1 MKKTTI
7 LALALV
13 LVLVLSVALVA
24 CSSTN
29 DNKSPQMT
37 IGKNGNW
44 LVDGVDTGISAD
56 GSDGK
61 FPYIDEDGN
70 LWIGDEK
77 TDFNVKES
85 VHIHQFD
92 YNISY
97 DNGECLL
104 VATCECKEKIKET
117 ISESK
122 DLKYVISEDYT
133 YYTLTGI
140 GNFKGDYVR
149 IPASI
154 NEIPVKEIAEGA
166 FHDTEIKGLIVE
178 GNVETIPSNT
188 FNIPTL
194 EFLVIN
200 SNLESIEAGS
210 FAGCEKLSYVSL
222 PDTIKH
228 IAEDSF
234 VGTRLFEDE
243 SKRENGALYINNYL
257 INVSDTV
264 VGELA
269 VKEGT
274 KLLADGAF
282 NDCTTLRKVI
292 LPATITEISQ
302 KAFFNCS
309 SLIDVVMNGAV
320 TEIKDGAFFNCRSLY
335 ATNFIPSTVR
345 KIGEY
350 AFAYCDSL
358 TSISIPKPVFA
369 IGNYAFLN
377 CERLS
382 AITFASNSELM
393 SIGDYAFA
401 NTALKSIVI
410 PDSANK
416 IGFAILSGC
425 SRLTSLTTHFV
436 DYTIETEDS
445 GTVWCQYPLGYY
457 FGTTSCYDCCLA
469 TSQLYLDENGEMA
482 RATFYIPHS
491 LTSVTVRGD
500 SMPYG
505 AFENCVD
512 IEQVS
517 ITGGICD
524 ISNYAF
530 NGCVNLKSVSL
541 REGITSIGD
550 NAFQGCTG
558 LINISIPE
566 TVTTIGE
573 YAFYGCTNL
582 TKVVF
587 SNSENSQLEQTGDYA
602 FACCYKLETID
613 IPDNVGMQIGTGIF
627 DGCSVLSWTITFD
640 ANGGDCPTE
649 TMEVQSGNYV
659 YWPTA
664 TRVGYEFDGWL
675 DNAGNLVTSGRWYGV
690 RNCTF
695 TAKWT
700 AKIVNVTLMDVSA
713 VNDAYTVSF
722 DLNGA
727 EGTAPQAQT
736 VTATIGL
743 EYPEVPERDGY
754 AFSGWYTNSACTGDL
769 YDFSAEVTGNI
780 TLYAKWVEM
789 TTTTHT
795 REYFDVMNYTSSSS
809 KKSVTASSYSDY
821 NYYYFTC
828 YTAGTYTIYASHT
841 QGDFYFQVN
850 NVTTETLIEKYNL
863 YSSQSSCT
871 ITFTANAGDVIR
883 IGTTRYSS
891 SYNATSNGTFYV
903 TGASYP
909 AAGGK
914 ANENVFETA
923 QLTYDQDFNLVVPT
937 KDGYTFLGWYDG
949 VDGTGT
955 QYTDANGVGIKTWDK
970 EENTALYAKWE
981 QIA

>member
-44 LVDGVDTGISAD
+44 LVDGVDTGISAN
-56 GSDGK
+56 GNDGK

-85 VHIHQFD
+85 VHIHQFNYD
-92 YNISY
+92 ISY
-97 DNGECLL
+97 ENGRCLL
-104 VATCECKEKIKET
+104 TASCDCKEKIKET
-117 ISESK
+117 ISESV
-122 DLKYVISEDYT
+122 DLKYVISDDYT

-149 IPASI
+149 IPATI
-154 NEIPVKEIAEGA
+154 NEVPVKEIAEGA
-166 FHDTEIKGLIVE
+166 FHDTEIKGLIIE

-210 FAGCEKLSYVSL
+210 FAGCEKLSYVKL

-234 VGTRLFEDE
+234 AETRLFEDE
-243 SKRENGALYINNYL
+243 SKRENGALYIDNYL
-257 INVSDTV
+257 ISVSDTI
-264 VGELA
+264 VGDFV

-282 NDCTTLRKVI
+282 NDCTTLRKVT

-401 NTALKSIVI
+401 NTALSKVSI
-410 PDSANK
+410 PAGTQK
-416 IGFAILSGC
+416 IGYAILSGC
-425 SRLTSLTTHFV
+425 SGLRSLTAQFV
-436 DYTIETEDS
+436 DYTIETEEGS
-445 GTVWCQYPLGYY
+445 FWCQYPIGYY
-457 FGTTSCYDCCLA
+457 FGTTSYEYSSA
-469 TSQLYLDENGEMA
+469 TSQLYIDENGGTA
-482 RATFYIPHS
+482 RATFYIPDV
-491 LTSVTVRGD
+491 LASVTVQGD

-505 AFENCVD
+505 AFENCAY

-517 ITGGICD
+517 IAGEIGE
-524 ISNYAF
+524 ISNNAF
-530 NGCVNLKSVSL
+530 YRCTNLKRVIL
-541 REGITSIGD
+541 NEGTTSIGD
-550 NAFQGCTG
+550 SAFQECTS
-558 LINISIPE
+558 LTYLSIPE
-566 TVTTIGE
+566 SVTTIGE
-573 YAFYGCTNL
+573 YAFYGCTSL
-582 TKVVF
+582 TEVVF
-587 SNSENSQLEQTGDYA
+587 SNSENSRLKQIGDYA
-602 FACCYKLETID
+602 FACCYKLEAID
-613 IPDNVGMQIGTGIF
+613 IPDNDGMQIGTGIF
-627 DGCSVLSWTITFD
+627 DACSELIFTITFD
-640 ANGGDCPTE
+640 ANGGDCTTE
-649 TMEVQSGNYV
+649 TMDVRNGYIV
-659 YWPTA
+659 YYPTA

-690 RNCTF
+690 RNCTY

-700 AKIVNVTLMDVSA
+700 AKTVNATLMDMSLSD
-713 VNDAYTVSF
+713 DAYTVSF

-727 EGTAPQAQT
+727 DSTAPQAQT
-736 VTATIGL
+736 VTTTLGL
-743 EYPEVPERDGY
+743 EYPSVPTRSGY
-754 AFSGWYTNSACTGDL
+754 AFAGWYDNQACTGTP
-769 YDFSAEVTGNI
+769 YDFSAEVTGDI
-780 TLYAKWVEM
+780 TLYAKWVSM
-789 TTTTHT
+789 VSSYYA
-795 REYFDVMNYTSSSS
+795 REFVDVANYNSYSNQKQFVVNGTSSSN
-809 KKSVTASSYSDY
+809 A

-828 YTAGTYTIYASHT
+828 YNGGTYTFNATLISGDYYIYVYNAT
-841 QGDFYFQVN
+841 QGTYVVN
-850 NVTTETLIEKYNL
+850 NYNMYGSN
-863 YSSQSSCT
+863 YSRT
-871 ITFTANAGDVIR
+871 ATFTANAGDVLYVR
-883 IGTTRYSS
+883 LYNYGSGSTGSGSFYVS
-891 SYNATSNGTFYV
+891 NAT
-903 TGASYP
+903 YP
-909 AAGGK
+909 TDGGVVGED
-914 ANENVFETA
+914 NYSIA
-923 QLTYDQDFNLVVPT
+923 QLTYDQDFTIEVPT
-937 KDGYTFLGWYDG
+937 KDGYRFLGWYDG
-949 VDGTGT
+949 IDGTGT
-955 QYTDANGVGIKTWDK
+955 QYTDENGVSVKPWDK

-981 QIA
+981 QVA